1 MIRLAS
7 SGTDWSKTCPE
18 KFDEN
23 DQAETWRGFRT
34 NREKARTL
42 ATLFAMAIE
51 HGWDSAVEVSAQP
64 VTASAHSW
72 DDPDISILEDRRG
85 ELPSFPLDA
94 FSPSWQTWATNA
106 AHGAGVTVDHVMI
119 PLLGIASA
127 LIGTARRVK
136 ASSSWSEP
144 FTTWSGVMGF
154 SGSGKTPG
162 LDVIQRA
169 LSKIE
174 HARRAR
180 ITELQRKHKT
190 KVERAR
196 AAYKL
201 WKEQVAEAVEAGMPA
216 PPMPGDADVPNEFVA
231 PRLFIT
237 DHTVEKLAVLLQAR
251 PRGIL
256 LIRDEL
262 AGLFLNLSRYSSGSD
277 REFWCE
283 AWNGKSYVVER
294 MGRPTVPVDHLL
306 VGLVGGFQPDKLARS
321 FKGDGDGLYARL
333 CFGWPQE
340 PAYQPLTDNVE
351 EVEPEF
357 ENTLVRLIDLPGEE
371 EGEKLI
377 ITPVPLSATAREAF
391 EQFRRSVHREKA
403 ALEGREREWWA
414 KAPPHALRLAGTV
427 AYLDWARRTA
437 GQPFLL
443 QEPNRIEQ
451 QFVEAAIRLVRDYF
465 WPHSRAALRQIGLSE
480 RHANA
485 RRLLRWIA
493 ANSRTAELSREEIRR
508 YALGKTLDADGT
520 QELLDDLVRAGW
532 LRPVTNTTPGRPN
545 RRWVANPKLFSED
558 GSGRSE
564 RSESQ

>member
-1 MIRLAS
+1 
-7 SGTDWSKTCPE
+7 
-18 KFDEN
+18 
-23 DQAETWRGFRT
+23 
-34 NREKARTL
+34 
-42 ATLFAMAIE
+42 
-51 HGWDSAVEVSAQP
+51 
-64 VTASAHSW
+64 
-72 DDPDISILEDRRG
+72 
-85 ELPSFPLDA
+85 
-94 FSPSWQTWATNA
+94 
-106 AHGAGVTVDHVMI
+106 MI

-136 ASSSWSEP
+136 ASGSWSEP
-144 FTTWSGVMGF
+144 FTTWSGVIGF

-174 HARRAR
+174 HARKAR
-180 ITELQRKHKT
+180 LTELQRKHET
-190 KVERAR
+190 NVERAR

-201 WKEQVAEAVEAGMPA
+201 WKEQVAEAVQAGMPA

-283 AWNGKSYVVER
+283 AWNGKYYVVER
-294 MGRPTVPVDHLL
+294 MGRPTVAVDHLL

-321 FKGDGDGLYARL
+321 FKGDCDGLYARL
-333 CFGWPQE
+333 CFGWPEE

-371 EGEKLI
+371 EGELI

-391 EQFRRSVHREKA
+391 EQFRQSVHREKA

-414 KAPPHALRLAGTV
+414 KAPPHVLRLAGTV

-437 GQPFLL
+437 SQPFLL
-443 QEPNRIEQ
+443 QEPNHIEKR
-451 QFVEAAIRLVRDYF
+451 FVEAAIQLVRDYF

-485 RRLLRWIA
+485 RRLLRWIS
-493 ANSRTAELSREEIRR
+493 ANSRSDELSREEIRR

-520 QELLDDLVRAGW
+520 QQLLDDLVRAGW
-532 LRPVTNTTPGRPN
+532 LRPVTNTTTGRPN
-545 RRWVANPKLFSED
+545 RRWVANPRLFSED
-558 GSGRSE
+558 GSERSE